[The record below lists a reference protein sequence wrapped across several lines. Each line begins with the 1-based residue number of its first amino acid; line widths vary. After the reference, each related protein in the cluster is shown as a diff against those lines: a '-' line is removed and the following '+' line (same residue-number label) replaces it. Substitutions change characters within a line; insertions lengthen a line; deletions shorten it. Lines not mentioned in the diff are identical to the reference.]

1 MDLITLSKLLRELLL
16 THDRVSLPGMGS
28 FIAELAPSVFSD
40 RALVI
45 HPPFRRVL
53 FRTSEVWNDELLE
66 NSYAIEINTD
76 FRTAKEKIQAFMK
89 EFVNELNIKKSIKI
103 PDFGTMRATDQRDY
117 FFVADKDL
125 FIYPEAYGLEPI
137 NVKLLNKPGRIELL
151 SYKETNKLY
160 QPQPDKESKIKM
172 PRIKAKKIKEPL
184 SKSAKRTILTFSVLS
199 AIVAIIVL
207 MVVFKDQLQPF
218 WEWLLYSSDDREL
231 LKQL

>member
-66 NSYAIEINTD
+66 NSYAAEINSD
-76 FRTAKEKIQAFMK
+76 FKTAKEKIQLFIK

-151 SYKETNKLY
+151 SYRETNRLY
-160 QPQPDKESKIKM
+160 QPQVDKEPTVKV

-184 SKSAKRTILTFSVLS
+184 SKSAKRTILILS
-199 AIVAIIVL
+199 ILSIVVAIIVL
-207 MVVFKDQLQPF
+207 MVVFKDELQPF
-218 WEWLLYSSDDREL
+218 WEWLLYNSEDRQL

>member
-28 FIAELAPSVFSD
+28 FLAELAPSVFSD
-40 RALVI
+40 RAMVI

-53 FRTSEVWNDELLE
+53 FRTSEIWNDELLE
-66 NSYAIEINTD
+66 NSYAVEMNTD
-76 FRTAKEKIQAFMK
+76 FKTAKEKIQIFMK
-89 EFVNELNIKKSIKI
+89 EFINELNVKKSIKI

-137 NVKLLNKPGRIELL
+137 NVKLLSKPGRIELL
-151 SYKETNKLY
+151 NYKETNRSY
-160 QPQPDKESKIKM
+160 QPQADKAPVVKV

-184 SKSAKRTILTFSVLS
+184 SKPAKRTILIFSILS
-199 AIVAIIVL
+199 AVVAIIIL
-207 MVVFKDQLQPF
+207 MVVFKDELKPF
-218 WEWLLYSSDDREL
+218 WEWILYNSEDRKL

>member
-1 MDLITLSKLLRELLL
+1 MDLSTLSRLLRELLL

-66 NSYAIEINTD
+66 NLYATEQDTD
-76 FRTAKEKIQAFMK
+76 LNTAKEKIQLFIR
-89 EFVNELNIKKSIKI
+89 EFINELNIKKNIII
-103 PDFGTMRATDQRDY
+103 PGFGTMKATDQKDY
-117 FFVADKDL
+117 FFVADKGL

-137 NVKLLNKPGRIELL
+137 NIKLLSKPGRIELL
-151 SYKETNKLY
+151 NYKETNKLY
-160 QPQPDKESKIKM
+160 QPQPEKAPKIKVPKEKM
-172 PRIKAKKIKEPL
+172 PRTPL
-184 SKSAKRTILTFSVLS
+184 SKSAKRTIMTFVILFILI
-199 AIVAIIVL
+199 ALFAL
-207 MVVFKDQLQPF
+207 MVIFKDDLKPF
-218 WEWLLYSSDDREL
+218 WEWVLYNSDDREL

>member
-66 NSYAIEINTD
+66 KSYAAEINSD
-76 FRTAKEKIQAFMK
+76 FKTAREKLQLFIK

-103 PDFGTMRATDQRDY
+103 PDFGTMRATDQLDY

-151 SYKETNKLY
+151 NYKDTNRSY
-160 QPQPDKESKIKM
+160 QPQADKPAIVKV

-184 SKSAKRTILTFSVLS
+184 SRSAKRTIWTFTIISV
-199 AIVAIIVL
+199 IVAIIVL
-207 MVVFKDQLQPF
+207 MVVFKDVLQPF
-218 WEWLLYSSDDREL
+218 WEWILYSREDREL
-231 LKQL
+231 LKQF

>member
-1 MDLITLSKLLRELLL
+1 MDLSTLSRLLRELLL

-66 NSYAIEINTD
+66 NLYATEQNTD
-76 FRTAKEKIQAFMK
+76 LNTAKEKIQLFIR
-89 EFVNELNIKKSIKI
+89 EFINELNIKKNIII
-103 PDFGTMRATDQRDY
+103 PGFGTMKAIDQKDY
-117 FFVADKDL
+117 FFVADKGL

-137 NVKLLNKPGRIELL
+137 NIKLLSKPGRIELL
-151 SYKETNKLY
+151 NYKETNKLY
-160 QPQPDKESKIKM
+160 QPQPEKAPKIKVPKEKM
-172 PRIKAKKIKEPL
+172 PRTPL
-184 SKSAKRTILTFSVLS
+184 SKSAKRTIMTFVILFILI
-199 AIVAIIVL
+199 ALFAL
-207 MVVFKDQLQPF
+207 MVIFKDDLKPF
-218 WEWLLYSSDDREL
+218 WEWVLYNSDDREL